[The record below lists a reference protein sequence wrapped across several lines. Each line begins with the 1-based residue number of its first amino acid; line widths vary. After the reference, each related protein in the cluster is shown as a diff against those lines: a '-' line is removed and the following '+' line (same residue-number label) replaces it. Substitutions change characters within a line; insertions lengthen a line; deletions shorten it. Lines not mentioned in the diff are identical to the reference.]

1 VDLDESLLPIDQVA
15 CRSGLASSA
24 LRYYER
30 CGLIDEGRRIG
41 GRRHYPPSVLQR
53 LSMIRVCQTLG
64 FSLSEIGELLDGSG
78 DGQAWRTMS
87 RARRAEVQSQI
98 EQLQSLLE
106 VLDSAVECRCPD
118 LGDCPEMRPDGR
130 LAQVVPDPD
139 GAARRSDR
147 PPPRLHRPRCGP
159 SDPALRLRGQGRPGG
174 APTAVA
180 VDRGTR
186 PAATSS

>member
-1 VDLDESLLPIDQVA
+1 MNRDESLLPIDQVA
-15 CRSGLASSA
+15 YRSGLASSA

-64 FSLSEIGELLDGSG
+64 FSLSEIAELLDGSG
-78 DGQAWRTMS
+78 DSAAWRTMS

-98 EQLQSLLE
+98 KQLQSLLE
-106 VLDSAVECRCPD
+106 VLDSTVECCCPD
-118 LGDCPEMRPDGR
+118 LGDCPELRLDGR
-130 LAQVVPDPD
+130 LAQVGPDAEGPAD
-139 GAARRSDR
+139 RSHR

-159 SDPALRLRGQGRPGG
+159 SDPALRTHGDGRP
-174 APTAVA
+174 
-180 VDRGTR
+180 
-186 PAATSS
+186 